1 MKQSDIQYNL
11 RDILSSKKEKI
22 RSELLLGASTEEA
35 YSAAQ
40 VNNSFN
46 IFGFLHSVGLSDV
59 GLVVEVGSSYAHLS
73 QFRDEILRVSR
84 WVERTSRDPACKAAS
99 TQAGWRPTNFAL
111 IDVREEACFSLQYA
125 FGHFPN
131 VEVYNIGIS
140 DINETKTMVW
150 KEGSTYEKG
159 TESPHVQNFS
169 NTESTDITWQVNCVT
184 FDKLDQGNIGVL
196 AADVEGNEY
205 HIIKA
210 MKSRPIIIGLELAT
224 LECTDIS
231 TTKNKNC
238 YINPFIDEISQWMN
252 ENHYMPLNFSQG
264 DVTFIRIDY
273 YNELKKRGIYDNE

>member
-1 MKQSDIQYNL
+1 MQYNL

-22 RSELLLGASTEEA
+22 RSELSLGASTKEA

-40 VNNSFN
+40 VNNDFN
-46 IFGFLHSVGLSDV
+46 IFGFLHSVGWSNV

-84 WVERTSRDPACKAAS
+84 DVGMAAHNPAWRAAS
-99 TQAGWRPTNFAL
+99 VQAGWCPTVFAL
-111 IDVREEACFSLQYA
+111 IDVREEVCHSLQYA
-125 FGHFPN
+125 FGHFSN
-131 VEVYNIGIS
+131 VEIYNIGVS
-140 DINETKTMVW
+140 DINETKTMVL
-150 KEGSTYEKG
+150 KEDSTYEKG
-159 TESPHVQNFS
+159 VESPHVQNFS
-169 NTESTDITWQVNCVT
+169 NTESTDATWQVDCVT
-184 FDKLDQGNIGVL
+184 FDKLDPGNIGVL

-224 LECTDIS
+224 LECTDTSI
-231 TTKNKNC
+231 TKNKNC
-238 YINPFIDEISQWMN
+238 YINPYIDEISQWMN

-273 YNELKKRGIYDNE
+273 YNELKERGIYNNE